1 MKFQKIIVFLGLL
14 LDIIWI
20 AILIPAFP
28 ELKAWYWINDLQ
40 VTLWLT
46 IYSLGAFFSAP
57 VLWQL
62 SDKRWRKKLLAWC
75 ITGTII
81 SYALL
86 VISQSY
92 RLFLVSRIING
103 ITWWN
108 ISILQAILTDL
119 SPDQETKSKNFW
131 LMGAFFG
138 LWFIIWPLLWSLLLN
153 FSGVEWIFWF
163 GVLFSTIEFWLILLY
178 FNNTNTPSST
188 KEISFNSFW
197 VMRKYLR
204 KESMRSFLLS
214 LFFLW
219 VGWFAINTAL
229 SLFMNTTFW
238 TTWVMYWF
246 ILAISGLLSAV
257 NLGFLVPKFWT
268 KRFTIHQLIIWS
280 HIVLILWYWILW
292 FINAYTPF
300 ILLYYSIVVLWW
312 IYMPVYNIQI
322 MSQAKADEIG
332 ELSGMLGGAQSL
344 FMFIGPLLWWLLLT
358 YGGNIFWWAAVCF
371 MLSWLVL
378 FKWMITTK

>member
-28 ELKAWYWINDLQ
+28 ELKAWYWINDFQ

-62 SDKRWRKKLLAWC
+62 SDKRWRKNLLVWC

-86 VISQSY
+86 LVSQSY

-108 ISILQAILTDL
+108 ISILQAILTDI

-138 LWFIIWPLLWSLLLN
+138 LWFIIWPLLWSLLLS
-153 FSGVEWIFWF
+153 FSWVEWIFWF
-163 GVLFSTIEFWLILLY
+163 GVLFSTIELWLILLY
-178 FNNTNTPSST
+178 FKNTNTPILT
-188 KEISFNSFW
+188 KEISFNAFG
-197 VMRKYLR
+197 VMWKYLR

-219 VGWFAINTAL
+219 VWWFAISTAL
-229 SLFMNTTFW
+229 SLFMNTKFW
-238 TTWVMYWF
+238 TTWVMYWY
-246 ILAISGLLSAV
+246 ILAISGLLSAF
-257 NLGFLVPKFWT
+257 NLWLLIPKFWT
-268 KRFTIHQLIIWS
+268 KYFTTRQLIIWS
-280 HIVLILWYWILW
+280 HIALIVWYWILW
-292 FINAYTPF
+292 FIDSYTPF
-300 ILLYYSIVVLWW
+300 ILFYYSIVVLWW

-322 MSQAKADEIG
+322 MSQAKPDEIG

-344 FMFIGPLLWWLLLT
+344 FMFFGPLLWWLLLT
-358 YGGNIFWWAAVCF
+358 YWGNIFRWAAICF
-371 MLSWLVL
+371 MMSWLVL
-378 FKWMITTK
+378 FKWMTTSK

>member
-62 SDKRWRKKLLAWC
+62 SDKRWRKNLLAWC

-86 VISQSY
+86 LVSQSY

-108 ISILQAILTDL
+108 ISILQAILTDI

-138 LWFIIWPLLWSLLLN
+138 LWFIIWPLLWSLLLS
-153 FSGVEWIFWF
+153 FSWVQWIFWF
-163 GVLFSTIEFWLILLY
+163 GVLFSTIELWLILLY
-178 FNNTNTPSST
+178 FNNTNTPILS
-188 KEISFNSFW
+188 KEISFNAFD
-197 VMRKYLR
+197 VMWKYLR
-204 KESMRSFLLS
+204 KESMRSFLIS

-219 VGWFAINTAL
+219 VGWFAISTAL

-238 TTWVMYWF
+238 TTWVMYWY
-246 ILAISGLLSAV
+246 ILAISGLLSAF
-257 NLGFLVPKFWT
+257 NLWLLIPKFWT
-268 KRFTIHQLIIWS
+268 KYFTTRQLIIWS
-280 HIVLILWYWILW
+280 HIALIVWYWILW
-292 FINAYTPF
+292 FIDSYTPF
-300 ILLYYSIVVLWW
+300 ILFYFSIVVLWW
-312 IYMPVYNIQI
+312 IYMPIYNIQI
-322 MSQAKADEIG
+322 MSQAKLDEIG

-344 FMFIGPLLWWLLLT
+344 FMFVGPLVWWLLLT

-378 FKWMITTK
+378 FKWMTTSK